1 MHLFHIYILIQS
13 SRMTEHSL
21 PVAARC
27 QDGARKSALLEDNN
41 NLMSN
46 YYSEARTLYEVF
58 QRGLKVS
65 GDRRLHRGD
74 IKHNATRKMGPR

>member
-1 MHLFHIYILIQS
+1 
-13 SRMTEHSL
+13 MTEHSL
-21 PVAARC
+21 PVAAWC

-65 GDRRLHRGD
+65 GDRRLHCGD
-74 IKHNATRKMGPR
+74 VKHRARRKMGPR